1 MSSGENPVMETTWEV
16 EIGTRQW
23 IEKAWNKQA
32 CVERVRLRKL
42 WTEQGD
48 EKRSQAFVEQTEE
61 LLQQVLSDHGME
73 SKVSGSH
80 QKIPDKITGK
90 VFISFPFSTD
100 SSKDRWSIVL
110 PVTYS
115 SGQICGISKINKT
128 LFSTVRANL
137 TVISKCLHI

>member
-1 MSSGENPVMETTWEV
+1 MNRKKLEQ
-16 EIGTRQW
+16 IGMCG
-23 IEKAWNKQA
+23 K
-32 CVERVRLRKL
+32 VRLGKL
-42 WTEQGD
+42 GTGQGD
-48 EKRSQAFVEQTEE
+48 GKRSQAFVEQTEE
-61 LLQQVLSDHGME
+61 LLQQILSDHGME

-115 SGQICGISKINKT
+115 SGQICGISKINKI

-137 TVISKCLHI
+137 AVISKCLNI